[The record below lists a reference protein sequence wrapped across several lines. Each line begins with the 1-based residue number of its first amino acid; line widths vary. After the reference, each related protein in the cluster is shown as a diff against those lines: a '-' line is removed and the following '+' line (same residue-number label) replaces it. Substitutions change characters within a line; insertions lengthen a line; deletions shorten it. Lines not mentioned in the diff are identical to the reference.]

1 MLKRLFFLVFLS
13 SCIQIPNPH
22 EELPSGIWRGIIK
35 LDPTPYFANPKAKPL
50 PELEELKMEEVT
62 QGQLPFYFETVESDG
77 FYFKIQDHAISSRIS
92 IGRDKATAKDTISI
106 AFENSNALIEAIFEE
121 NVMEGTY
128 TNTEGLKFP
137 FVAWYGKNYLFS
149 TLKKSHK
156 KLVNS
161 KYDIKVQ
168 WEDRDSLEILD
179 LTIIQD
185 GNELTGIIESFNLK
199 GTIQGDKIYLSGFN
213 GIEGILIEGKVDHNE
228 KFIGTIRD
236 LSNRKGIWIF

>member
-1 MLKRLFFLVFLS
+1 MLKRLVFLVFLS

-106 AFENSNALIEAIFEE
+106 AFENSNAVIEAIFEE

-149 TLKKSHK
+149 TLKKTPK
-156 KLVNS
+156 NLERQNF
-161 KYDIKVQ
+161 DIKVQ
-168 WEDRDSLEILD
+168 WEDQDSSEILN
-179 LTIIQD
+179 LTINQS
-185 GNELTGIIESFNLK
+185 GNELTGKIADFNLS
-199 GTIQGDKIYLSGFN
+199 GSIQGDKIYLSGFN
-213 GIEGILIEGKVDHNE
+213 GVEGILIEGKVEQDE